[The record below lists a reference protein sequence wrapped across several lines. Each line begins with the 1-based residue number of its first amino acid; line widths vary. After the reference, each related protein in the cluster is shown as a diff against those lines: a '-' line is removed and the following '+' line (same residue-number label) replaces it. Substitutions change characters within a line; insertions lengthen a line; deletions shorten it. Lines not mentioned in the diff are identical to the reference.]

1 MPDRLRPLWDFGD
14 LDATEE
20 RLRDQLE
27 HEDDDAGRAEVLTQL
42 ARVEGLRGDFGACE
56 QLLDRAEPLAGK
68 SPPANIRLEL
78 ERGRMYRSSGDSE
91 AAFPLLQSAFA
102 RAEEAEEWYLAGDA
116 AHMCAIAVDDR
127 KLQEEWTQRGIELGE
142 RQPEAAYWSGPL
154 LNNLGWAY
162 SEARKHERALE
173 LFERAL
179 EARQRDPDN
188 ASGIA
193 WAQYAVAYELREL
206 GRAAEAVPLLEQA
219 AETLPDDEDVRREL
233 ERARAAAG

>member
-1 MPDRLRPLWDFGD
+1 MPDRLRSLWDFGD
-14 LDATEE
+14 FDATED
-20 RLRDQLE
+20 RLREQLE
-27 HEDDDAGRAEVLTQL
+27 REDDDGGRAEVLTQL
-42 ARVEGLRGDFGACE
+42 ARVQGLRGDFDACE
-56 QLLDRAEPLAGK
+56 RLLDRAEPLAGT
-68 SPPANIRLEL
+68 SAPANIRLEL

-91 AAFPLLQSAFA
+91 AAFPLFQSAFA

-127 KLQEEWTQRGIELGE
+127 KLQEEWTQRGVELGE
-142 RQPEAAYWSGPL
+142 WQPEAAYWSGPL

-162 SEARKHERALE
+162 SEAGKHQRALE

-179 EARQRDPDN
+179 EARQRDADN
-188 ASGIA
+188 PSGIA

-219 AETLPDDEDVRREL
+219 AETLPGDEDVRQEL